1 MRQGRYT
8 GYDVFGHL
16 AVKIKTTSVNA
27 QSCDQRLLSVENV
40 QIQKERGVFLQ
51 LKNIIVQAHEKYKT
65 NYKNTTLNSLEDNDS
80 DVIVNGIRK

>member
-16 AVKIKTTSVNA
+16 AVKIKTTSVHA